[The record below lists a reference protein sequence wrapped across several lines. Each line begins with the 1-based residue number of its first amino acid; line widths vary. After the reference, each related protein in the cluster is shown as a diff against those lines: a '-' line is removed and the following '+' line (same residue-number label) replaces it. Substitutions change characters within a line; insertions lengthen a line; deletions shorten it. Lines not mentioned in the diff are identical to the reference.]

1 MSNSNCM
8 LPSLSNN
15 LVEGQK
21 SNNNNNDD
29 SNASDEGDNIPE
41 DQSINNNPSYSLN
54 HNLQYDQCDSVEILD
69 LSLRKMKTSDTS
81 SIETLSH
88 SSSSSSMTAKYE
100 ISEFKM
106 SPTRLLNDLSKYNE
120 DDFGQLQT
128 DFIDNCQLSSSP
140 CSSNTTASIPSVSFN
155 TETSREV
162 VGSFND
168 PINLTTAMLNLNA
181 LLKIN
186 YQRLNEKREQN
197 QPINLKFLS
206 DSKSH
211 FIKTSI
217 VSSLPHNLHRSLPM
231 TNIIHCQQQNTS
243 NNQYQSH
250 QQHNSNILPSSVKP
264 NIKFP
269 TINPTNHIPTSMPLT
284 INFTAW
290 YNQFLQSLCQS
301 ILRQQHQQRQRQSEQ
316 HHRRCHDNLQEDEVH
331 RELNEEYK
339 LRLNSLDLH
348 WERIKPSQKV
358 NNISDNHLHSLMC
371 DASCVSE
378 EHSKIPGSISTIDK
392 LSTDISSPHK
402 CTILPSGLKMTQHY
416 KTTDNKIES
425 NLLNKTKSSYPS
437 CSSYS
442 SPLNS
447 LHRHRNHSYHRHQK
461 SISSHTNYK
470 LIHNNRCMESDD
482 TDHNATTSANT
493 TPTPTTSTDN
503 SNNNDNLTSLCRY
516 QCPHCMKEFPRS
528 ANLNRHL
535 RTHTG
540 EKPYSCEYCQRGFSI
555 SSNMQRHIRN
565 IHQRE
570 RPFVCTI
577 CTRAFAQRT
586 NLDRHKRHHWS
597 QLTNLQQNV

>member
-1 MSNSNCM
+1 MSESNCM

-21 SNNNNNDD
+21 SNNNDD
-29 SNASDEGDNIPE
+29 GNVSDEGDIQE
-41 DQSINNNPSYSLN
+41 DQSINNSSYSL
-54 HNLQYDQCDSVEILD
+54 HHHLQYDQCDSVEILD

-88 SSSSSSMTAKYE
+88 SSSSSSMTAKYDMN
-100 ISEFKM
+100 EFKM

-120 DDFGQLQT
+120 DDFSQSQT

-140 CSSNTTASIPSVSFN
+140 CSSNTTASIPSVGFN
-155 TETSREV
+155 TETTPRE

-168 PINLTTAMLNLNA
+168 PISLTTAMLNLNA

-186 YQRLNEKREQN
+186 YQRLNEKQEQN
-197 QPINLKFLS
+197 QPIDLKFLS

-211 FIKTSI
+211 FIKTTSI
-217 VSSLPHNLHRSLPM
+217 VSSLPHNNLHRSLPI
-231 TNIIHCQQQNTS
+231 TNIIHCQQQNTG
-243 NNQYQSH
+243 NNQFQSH
-250 QQHNSNILPSSVKP
+250 HQHNSNTLHSSLVKP
-264 NIKFP
+264 NIKLP
-269 TINPTNHIPTSMPLT
+269 TINSTNHIPTSMPLT
-284 INFTAW
+284 INFTLW
-290 YNQFLQSLCQS
+290 YNQFLQNLCQS
-301 ILRQQHQQRQRQSEQ
+301 ILRQQYQQRQRQSEQ
-316 HHRRCHDNLQEDEVH
+316 HHRRYHDNPHEDEVNQ
-331 RELNEEYK
+331 ELSEEYK
-339 LRLNSLDLH
+339 LKLNSFNLQ
-348 WERIKPSQKV
+348 WERIRPSQKM
-358 NNISDNHLHSLMC
+358 NNISDNHIRSLMC

-378 EHSKIPGSISTIDK
+378 EHSKIPRSISTTDK

-402 CTILPSGLKMTQHY
+402 CSILQSRLKMIQHH
-416 KTTDNKIES
+416 KTTDNKIET

-447 LHRHRNHSYHRHQK
+447 LHRHRNHSYHRSQK
-461 SISSHTNYK
+461 SISSHANYK
-470 LIHNNRCMESDD
+470 LIHNNRCMQSDD
-482 TDHNATTSANT
+482 TDRNATTST
-493 TPTPTTSTDN
+493 STPTTDN